1 MNANA
6 VANWQFQSIEGI
18 NFSLYSDRFIFP
30 QNISERQAEAPS
42 TKRDTFSEQFPS
54 MVEAIFNAYLLGF
67 ATSPGRIAEGW
78 QGGAVPP
85 FSQKSLA
92 WMALTREVLKD
103 SRRMTDWERKAAA
116 DFFWSQFD

>member
-6 VANWQFQSIEGI
+6 SANWQFPSIEGI

-30 QNISERQAEAPS
+30 QNISERQAEAPP

-54 MVEAIFNAYLLGF
+54 MVEAIFNAYLLGV
-67 ATSPGRIAEGW
+67 ANAPGRIAAEW

-85 FSQKSLA
+85 SPRNH
-92 WMALTREVLKD
+92 WPG
-103 SRRMTDWERKAAA
+103 WH
-116 DFFWSQFD
+116 

>member
-6 VANWQFQSIEGI
+6 AANWQFQSVEGI

-30 QNISERQAEAPS
+30 QNISERQAEAPP
-42 TKRDTFSEQFPS
+42 TKRDTFSEQ
-54 MVEAIFNAYLLGF
+54 VEAIFNAYLLGI
-67 ATSPGRIAEGW
+67 ATSLGRTAEGW
-78 QGGAVPP
+78 QEEAVPP
-85 FSQKSLA
+85 FSEKSLA